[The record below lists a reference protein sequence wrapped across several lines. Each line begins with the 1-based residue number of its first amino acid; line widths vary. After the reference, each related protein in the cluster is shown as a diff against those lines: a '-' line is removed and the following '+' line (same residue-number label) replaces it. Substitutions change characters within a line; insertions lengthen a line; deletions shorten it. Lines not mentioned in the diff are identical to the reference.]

1 MTKDLEENLELLQKR
16 LREKHDALYTLN
28 RKDNHVR
35 YSGEMNS
42 SLFEML
48 AEIGVLISHVYK
60 HYNLQRSIKKT
71 QRAID
76 EKVPLVN
83 EIEAEVSRIKKAYV
97 DKFNLHEVEE
107 DLNRDVEQFIQIRIL
122 YDKLDAL
129 ALSSPQYQKV
139 IDNFQ
144 SRLLDPH
151 LSGEEILQESIIEV
165 EKMETSTDKKVVLN
179 LFEAL
184 VGEVFKEANPLA
196 EERAR
201 PQNGENRMDT
211 TEETHLHRVVQ
222 RQRR

>member
-1 MTKDLEENLELLQKR
+1 MTKDLEENLEFLQKQHK
-16 LREKHDALYTLN
+16 EKHDALYKLN
-28 RKDNHVR
+28 RSDNHIR

-42 SLFEML
+42 SIFEML
-48 AEIGVLISHVYK
+48 AEIGILVSHAYK
-60 HYNLQRSIKKT
+60 NYNLQRSIKKIQKT
-71 QRAID
+71 ID

-97 DKFNLHEVEE
+97 EKFNLHEVEE
-107 DLNRDVEQFIQIRIL
+107 DLNRDIEQFIQIRML

-129 ALSSPQYQKV
+129 SLSSPQYQKV

-144 SRLLDPH
+144 LRMLDPH
-151 LSGEEILQESIIEV
+151 LSGEEILQKSVIEV
-165 EKMETSTDKKVVLN
+165 DKMDTSIDKKVVLN

-196 EERAR
+196 EERMR

-211 TEETHLHRVVQ
+211 IEETHLHRVVQ